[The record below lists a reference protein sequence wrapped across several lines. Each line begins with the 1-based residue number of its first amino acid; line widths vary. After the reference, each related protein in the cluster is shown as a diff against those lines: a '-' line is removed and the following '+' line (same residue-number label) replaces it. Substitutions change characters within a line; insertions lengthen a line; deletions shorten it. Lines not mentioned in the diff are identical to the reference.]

1 MHQYNCYVD
10 VLFFELSCGTVVFAD
25 ILILLTYLLQT
36 FSILAE
42 EGTTFD
48 FRGIRLDWFRL
59 QAYATSNR
67 TGLNLKKNRELAA
80 LINQI
85 VFHTKMV
92 DYLDEMLIETSDLSI
107 FW

>member
-1 MHQYNCYVD
+1 MVIIHKDSLLVSN
-10 VLFFELSCGTVVFAD
+10 TVP
-25 ILILLTYLLQT
+25 LISFHLWT
-36 FSILAE
+36 AE

-59 QAYATSNR
+59 QAFSTANR
-67 TGLNLKKNRELAA
+67 PGLNLKVSRELAA

-85 VFHTKMV
+85 IFHTKMV